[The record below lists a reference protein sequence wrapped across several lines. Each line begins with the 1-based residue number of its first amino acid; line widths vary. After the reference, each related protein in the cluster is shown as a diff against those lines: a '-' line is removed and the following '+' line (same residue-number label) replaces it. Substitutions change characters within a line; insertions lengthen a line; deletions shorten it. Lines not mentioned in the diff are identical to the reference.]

1 MQGKWIAA
9 MAAALGLVT
18 LDANATDDIP
28 PIQTG
33 DIKIFKRVNG
43 QDFKFL
49 GDLAFTFEI
58 RKGATANYPGGE
70 GTVVVGGLIANSD
83 NMGLI
88 HVPALPFDT
97 YQVCEVNIPAGWRSS
112 LSVEG
117 GFIPNS
123 FGNPNPNTRTVCKDV
138 VVQYPW
144 VHLIEVNNTEYT
156 EPPPPP
162 PPPPSAP
169 AHTIGYWKNWSS
181 CTGGKQEALLD
192 QALAAAG
199 GIRIGDLLV
208 KNCQDAVD
216 LLSKSDLKRREA
228 RHGRRLPPRRAAARR
243 APELPGR
250 RGALR
255 RGRRRRQQRPV
266 AAGRHRLHGAGR
278 VQVRHQHGR
287 RGHARGEP
295 GRVQQRP
302 PLQVT
307 RGLKP

>member
-1 MQGKWIAA
+1 MEGNGKLIAT
-9 MAAALGLVT
+9 MAAALGLVA
-18 LDANATDDIP
+18 LDANATGDTT

-58 RKGATANYPGGE
+58 RKGATANYSGGE
-70 GTVVVGGLIANSD
+70 GTVIVGGLIADSN

-88 HVPALPFDT
+88 HIPALPFDT
-97 YQVCEVNIPAGWRSS
+97 YQVCEVDIPAGWRSS
-112 LSVEG
+112 LSLEG

-123 FGNPNPNTRTVCKDV
+123 VGNPNPDTRTVCKDV

-144 VHLIEVNNTEYT
+144 VHLVEVNNTEFT

-181 CTGGKQEALLD
+181 CSGGKQDALLD

-208 KNCQDAVD
+208 NTCQDAVD
-216 LLSKSDLKRREA
+216 LLSKSDLNGMKRATDAAYRLAAQLLGA
-228 RHGRRLPPRRAAARR
+228 RLNFQAGAVRCDAAVAAANNGQSLLDGIGFTGLGSYK
-243 APELPGR
+243 AVIN
-250 RGALR
+250 AD
-255 RGRRRRQQRPV
+255 
-266 AAGRHRLHGAGR
+266 AADLLAESLDEYNN
-278 VQVRHQHGR
+278 
-287 RGHARGEP
+287 GH
-295 GRVQQRP
+295 
-302 PLQVT
+302 LC
-307 RGLKP
+307 K

>member
-1 MQGKWIAA
+1 MQGNGKLLAA
-9 MAAALGLVT
+9 MTAALGLVA
-18 LDANATDDIP
+18 LDANATGDTA

-70 GTVVVGGLIANSD
+70 GTLIVGGLIANSN
-83 NMGLI
+83 NMGFVHI
-88 HVPALPFDT
+88 PALPFGT

-112 LSVEG
+112 LSLEG

-123 FGNPNPNTRTVCKDV
+123 VGNPNPYTRTVCKDV

-144 VHLIEVNNTEYT
+144 VHLVEVNNTEYT

-162 PPPPSAP
+162 PPPPTAP
-169 AHTIGYWKNWSS
+169 THTIGYWKNWSS
-181 CTGGKQEALLD
+181 CSGGKQLALLD

-208 KNCQDAVD
+208 NNCQDAVD
-216 LLSKSDLKRREA
+216 ILNKSDLNSGKRATDAAYRLAAQLLGA
-228 RHGRRLPPRRAAARR
+228 RLNFQAGAVRCDAAVTA
-243 APELPGR
+243 ANNGQ
-250 RGALR
+250 ALLD
-255 RGRRRRQQRPV
+255 GI
-266 AAGRHRLHGAGR
+266 GF
-278 VQVRHQHGR
+278 
-287 RGHARGEP
+287 
-295 GRVQQRP
+295 
-302 PLQVT
+302 T
-307 RGLKP
+307 GLGSYKAIVNADSADLLAESLDEYNNGNLCK

>member
-1 MQGKWIAA
+1 MQGNGKWIAA
-9 MAAALGLVT
+9 MAAALGLVG
-18 LDANATDDIP
+18 LDANATDDTT

-49 GDLAFTFEI
+49 GDLAFTFEV
-58 RKGATANYPGGE
+58 RKGAKADFPGGE
-70 GTVVVGGLIANSD
+70 GTVIVGGLIADSS

-88 HVPALPFDT
+88 HIPALPFDT

-112 LSVEG
+112 LSLEG

-123 FGNPNPNTRTVCKDV
+123 VGNSNPNTRTVCKDV

-181 CTGGKQEALLD
+181 CSGGKQDALLD
-192 QALAAAG
+192 QALAAAS

-208 KNCQDAVD
+208 NNCQDAVD
-216 LLSKSDLKRREA
+216 LLGKSDLNGAKRATDAAYRLAAQLLGARLNFQAGAVRCDEA
-228 RHGRRLPPRRAAARR
+228 VAAANSGQSLLDGIGFTGMGSYK
-243 APELPGR
+243 AVIN
-250 RGALR
+250 AD
-255 RGRRRRQQRPV
+255 
-266 AAGRHRLHGAGR
+266 AADTLAESLDEYNN
-278 VQVRHQHGR
+278 
-287 RGHARGEP
+287 GH
-295 GRVQQRP
+295 
-302 PLQVT
+302 LC
-307 RGLKP
+307 K